1 MKIQFI
7 GATHEVTG
15 SCTLLEVGGR
25 YYMVDCGM
33 EQGTDVFQNIPLPV
47 PAGAIEAVFLTH
59 AHIDHSGMLPKLC
72 KDGFSGP
79 IYATEATCDLCNI
92 MLRDSAH
99 IQESEVQWRNRK
111 AERSGEPLVEPTY
124 TMNDAMA
131 AIKLLRPVRYQ
142 ELLQVAEGIDLQMT
156 DIGHLLGSAA
166 IELWLTENG
175 ETRKIVFSGDVGNT
189 NQPLLNDP
197 KTVEETDYLVIESTY
212 GDRFHSKARGDAEAE
227 LSDCIQR
234 AFDRGGNLV
243 IPSFAVGRT
252 QEMLYLIREI
262 KQKGLVTGHDG
273 FPVYVDSPLAV
284 EATGIFLQSHE
295 SNFAEETRGDVIA
308 EFAGYLQRALDRG
321 GNVVI
326 PSFAVG
332 RTQEMLYAI
341 REIKQKGLVK
351 GHDGFPVYVD
361 SPLAVEATGIFL
373 QSHES
378 NFDPETLE
386 VIRQGVNPIWSKGVT
401 LSVTS
406 EESKLINADLQPKVI
421 LSASG
426 MCEAGRIRHHLKHN
440 LWRKESIVL
449 FVGYQAEHSLGRKL
463 QEGVKNVKLFGED
476 IAVHAEIAT
485 LHGTSGHA
493 DKEGLLNWLL
503 SFREKPKL
511 VFVNHGDDDS
521 CEAFRKTLEEMG
533 YRAEAPYSGTEYDLL
548 TGKLTAYTEGVKIDR
563 AAAFKGSQRAR
574 QVYGELLA
582 AAEALLAL
590 VRTRRGCTN
599 KDNAKLTAQIRSLIE
614 KWK

>member
-25 YYMVDCGM
+25 HYLVDCGM

-47 PAGAIEAVFLTH
+47 TADSIEAVFLTH
-59 AHIDHSGMLPKLC
+59 AHIDHAGMLPKLC
-72 KDGFSGP
+72 KEGFSGP
-79 IYATEATCDLCNI
+79 IYATEATCALCNI

-99 IQESEVQWRNRK
+99 IQESEAQWRNRK
-111 AERSGEPLVEPTY
+111 AERAGEALMEPVY
-124 TMNDAMA
+124 TLQDAVA

-142 ELLQVAEGIDLQMT
+142 EMLRVAEGIELRMT

-166 IELWLTENG
+166 IELWLTEQG
-175 ETRKIVFSGDVGNT
+175 QTRKIVFSGDVGNT

-197 KTVEETDYLVIESTY
+197 KPIAETEYLVIESTY
-212 GDRFHSKARGDAEAE
+212 GDRLHDRAGGNAVVE
-227 LSDCIQR
+227 LASCIQR
-234 AFDRGGNLV
+234 TF
-243 IPSFAVGRT
+243 
-252 QEMLYLIREI
+252 
-262 KQKGLVTGHDG
+262 
-273 FPVYVDSPLAV
+273 
-284 EATGIFLQSHE
+284 
-295 SNFAEETRGDVIA
+295 
-308 EFAGYLQRALDRG
+308 DRG

-341 REIKQKGLVK
+341 REIKQKGLVT
-351 GHDGFPVYVD
+351 GHDDFPVYVD

-386 VIRQGVNPIWSKGVT
+386 VIRQGINPIWSKGVI

-440 LWRKESIVL
+440 LWRKESTIL
-449 FVGYQAEHSLGRKL
+449 FVGYQSPTSLGRKL
-463 QEGVKNVKLFGED
+463 QDGAKHVKLFGED
-476 IAVHAEIAT
+476 IAVHAEIVT

-493 DKEGLLNWLL
+493 DKDGLLNWLAA
-503 SFREKPKL
+503 FETKPEL
-511 VFVNHGDDDS
+511 VFVNHGDDNC
-521 CEAFRKTLEEMG
+521 CEAFCKTLESLG
-533 YRAEAPYSGTEYDLL
+533 YQAKAPYSGTEYDLL
-548 TGKLTAYTEGVKIDR
+548 SGRLTAYTEGVKVDR
-563 AAAFKGSQRAR
+563 AAAFKGNTRAR

-590 VRTRRGCTN
+590 VKTRKGCTN

>member
-25 YYMVDCGM
+25 YYLVDCGM

-47 PAGAIEAVFLTH
+47 SANAIEAVFLTH
-59 AHIDHSGMLPKLC
+59 AHIDHAGMLPKLC
-72 KDGFSGP
+72 KDGFSGS
-79 IYATEATCDLCNI
+79 IYATEATCALCNI

-99 IQESEVQWRNRK
+99 IQESEAQWRNRK
-111 AERSGEPLVEPTY
+111 AERAGEALVEPVY
-124 TMNDAMA
+124 NMNDAMA

-142 ELLQVAEGIDLQMT
+142 EMLRVAEGIDLRMT

-166 IELWLTENG
+166 IELWLTEDG
-175 ETRKIVFSGDVGNT
+175 KTRKIVFSGDVGNIS
-189 NQPLLNDP
+189 QPLLNDP
-197 KTVEETDYLVIESTY
+197 KTIEETDYLVIESTY
-212 GDRFHSKARGDAEAE
+212 GDRLHDSAGGDAVAE
-227 LSDCIQR
+227 LADCIQR
-234 AFDRGGNLV
+234 AF
-243 IPSFAVGRT
+243 
-252 QEMLYLIREI
+252 
-262 KQKGLVTGHDG
+262 
-273 FPVYVDSPLAV
+273 
-284 EATGIFLQSHE
+284 
-295 SNFAEETRGDVIA
+295 
-308 EFAGYLQRALDRG
+308 DRG

-341 REIKQKGLVK
+341 REIKQKGLVT
-351 GHDGFPVYVD
+351 GHDDFPVYVD

-378 NFDPETLE
+378 NFDPETLA
-386 VIRQGVNPIWSKGVT
+386 VLQQGVNPIWSKGVT

-406 EESKLINADLQPKVI
+406 EESKLINGDLRPKVI

-440 LWRKESIVL
+440 LWRRESLVL
-449 FVGYQAEHSLGRKL
+449 FVGYQSPTSLGRKL
-463 QEGVKNVKLFGED
+463 QDGAQNVKLFGED
-476 IAVHAEIAT
+476 IAVNAEIAT

-493 DKEGLLNWLL
+493 DREGLLNWLAA
-503 SFREKPKL
+503 FRKKPEL
-511 VFVNHGDDDS
+511 VFVNHGDDSS
-521 CEAFRKTLEEMG
+521 CEAFRKTLETLG
-533 YRAEAPYSGTEYDLL
+533 YRAETPYSGTEYDLM
-548 TGKLTAYTEGVKIDR
+548 TGRLTAYTEGVKIDR
-563 AAAFKGSQRAR
+563 AAAFRGSQRTR

-590 VRTRRGCTN
+590 AKSRKGCAN

>member
-33 EQGTDVFQNIPLPV
+33 EQGADVFQNIPLPI
-47 PAGAIEAVFLTH
+47 PADAIEAVFLTH

-79 IYATEATCDLCNI
+79 VYATEATCALCNI
-92 MLRDSAH
+92 MLLDSAH
-99 IQESEVQWRNRK
+99 IQESEAQWRSRK
-111 AERSGEPLVEPTY
+111 AERAGEPLVEPTY
-124 TMNDAMA
+124 TVNDAMA

-142 ELLQVAEGIDLQMT
+142 ELLRVAEGIDMRMT

-166 IELWLTENG
+166 IELWLTEAG
-175 ETRKIVFSGDVGNT
+175 ETRKIVFSGDVGNI

-197 KTVEETDYLVIESTY
+197 KTIEETDYLVMESTY
-212 GDRFHSKARGDAEAE
+212 GDRLHDRVRGDAVAE
-227 LSDCIQR
+227 LASCIQR
-234 AFDRGGNLV
+234 AFDRGGNVV

-252 QEMLYLIREI
+252 QEMLYAIREI

-295 SNFAEETRGDVIA
+295 SNF
-308 EFAGYLQRALDRG
+308 
-321 GNVVI
+321 
-326 PSFAVG
+326 
-332 RTQEMLYAI
+332 
-341 REIKQKGLVK
+341 
-351 GHDGFPVYVD
+351 
-361 SPLAVEATGIFL
+361 
-373 QSHES
+373 
-378 NFDPETLE
+378 DPETLE
-386 VIRQGVNPIWSKGVT
+386 VIRQGINPIWSEGVT

-449 FVGYQAEHSLGRKL
+449 FVGYQAAHSLGRKL
-463 QEGVKNVKLFGED
+463 QEGAKNVKLFGED

-493 DKEGLLNWLL
+493 DKEGLLNWLTA
-503 SFREKPKL
+503 FRKKPDL
-511 VFVNHGDDDS
+511 VFVNHGDDAC
-521 CEAFRKTLEEMG
+521 CEAFRKTLETMG

-563 AAAFKGSQRAR
+563 AASFKGSARAR

-582 AAEALLAL
+582 AAESLLAL
-590 VRTRRGCTN
+590 VKTRKGCTN

>member
-25 YYMVDCGM
+25 YYLVDCGM

-47 PAGAIEAVFLTH
+47 PANAIEAVFLTH

-92 MLRDSAH
+92 MLRDSGH
-99 IQESEVQWRNRK
+99 IQESEAQWRSRK
-111 AERSGEPLVEPTY
+111 AERAGEPPVEPAY
-124 TMNDAMA
+124 TVMDALA
-131 AIKLLRPVRYQ
+131 AIKLLRPVQYQ
-142 ELLQVAEGIDLQMT
+142 KLLQVAEGIDLRMT
-156 DIGHLLGSAA
+156 DVGHLLGSAA

-197 KTVEETDYLVIESTY
+197 KTIEETDYLVIESTY
-212 GDRFHSKARGDAEAE
+212 GDRLHDRVRGDAVAE
-227 LSDCIQR
+227 LAGCIQR
-234 AFDRGGNLV
+234 AF
-243 IPSFAVGRT
+243 
-252 QEMLYLIREI
+252 
-262 KQKGLVTGHDG
+262 
-273 FPVYVDSPLAV
+273 
-284 EATGIFLQSHE
+284 
-295 SNFAEETRGDVIA
+295 
-308 EFAGYLQRALDRG
+308 DRG

-341 REIKQKGLVK
+341 REIKQKGLVQ
-351 GHDGFPVYVD
+351 GHLDFPVYVD

-440 LWRKESIVL
+440 LWRRESIIL

-463 QEGVKNVKLFGED
+463 QQGVDHVKLFGED

-493 DKEGLLNWLL
+493 DKEGLLNWLV
-503 SFREKPKL
+503 SFRVKPQL
-511 VFVNHGDDDS
+511 VFVNHGEDGS
-521 CEAFRKTLEEMG
+521 CEAFRKTLETMG

-548 TGKLTAYTEGVKIDR
+548 TGKVTAYTEGIKVDR
-563 AAAFKGSQRAR
+563 AAAFKGGQRAR
-574 QVYGELLA
+574 QIYGELLA

-590 VRTRRGCTN
+590 VKTRKGCTN

>member
-47 PAGAIEAVFLTH
+47 SANAIEAVFLTH
-59 AHIDHSGMLPKLC
+59 AHIDHAGMLPKLC
-72 KDGFSGP
+72 KEGFSGP
-79 IYATEATCDLCNI
+79 IYATEATCALCNI

-99 IQESEVQWRNRK
+99 IQESEAQWRNRK
-111 AERSGEPLVEPTY
+111 AERAGEALVEPVY
-124 TMNDAMA
+124 NMNDAMA

-142 ELLQVAEGIDLQMT
+142 ELLRVAEGIDLRMT

-166 IELWLTENG
+166 IELWLTEDG

-197 KTVEETDYLVIESTY
+197 KTIDETDYLVIESTY
-212 GDRFHSKARGDAEAE
+212 GDRLHDRARGNAVAE
-227 LSDCIQR
+227 LAECIQR
-234 AFDRGGNLV
+234 AF
-243 IPSFAVGRT
+243 
-252 QEMLYLIREI
+252 
-262 KQKGLVTGHDG
+262 
-273 FPVYVDSPLAV
+273 
-284 EATGIFLQSHE
+284 
-295 SNFAEETRGDVIA
+295 
-308 EFAGYLQRALDRG
+308 DRG

-341 REIKQKGLVK
+341 REIKQKGLVT
-351 GHDGFPVYVD
+351 GHDDFPVYVD

-386 VIRQGVNPIWSKGVT
+386 VLRQGINPIWSKGVT

-440 LWRKESIVL
+440 LWRRESIIL
-449 FVGYQAEHSLGRKL
+449 FVGYQSPTSLGRKL
-463 QEGVKNVKLFGED
+463 QDGAANVKLFGED
-476 IAVHAEIAT
+476 IAVNAEIAT

-493 DKEGLLNWLL
+493 DKEGLLNWLGG
-503 SFREKPKL
+503 FRKKPEL
-511 VFVNHGDDDS
+511 VFVNHGDDSS
-521 CEAFRKTLEEMG
+521 CEAFRKTLETMG

-563 AAAFKGSQRAR
+563 AAAFKGSTRAR

-590 VRTRRGCTN
+590 VKTRKGCAN

>member
-33 EQGTDVFQNIPLPV
+33 EQGVDVFQNIPLPV
-47 PAGAIEAVFLTH
+47 PANAIEAVFLTH

-72 KDGFSGP
+72 KDGFSGA

-99 IQESEVQWRNRK
+99 IQESEAQWRNRK
-111 AERSGEPLVEPTY
+111 AERAGEAPIEPTY
-124 TMNDAMA
+124 TMNDALA
-131 AIKLLRPVRYQ
+131 AIKLLRPCRYL
-142 ELLQVAEGIDLQMT
+142 EPLQVAEGIVLRMN

-166 IELWLTENG
+166 IELWLTEG
-175 ETRKIVFSGDVGNT
+175 RETRKIVFSGDVGNT
-189 NQPLLNDP
+189 GQPLLNDP
-197 KTVEETDYLVIESTY
+197 KFVEDTEYLVIESTY
-212 GDRFHSKARGDAEAE
+212 GDRYHERARGDAVAE
-227 LSDCIQR
+227 LADCIQR
-234 AFDRGGNLV
+234 AF
-243 IPSFAVGRT
+243 
-252 QEMLYLIREI
+252 
-262 KQKGLVTGHDG
+262 
-273 FPVYVDSPLAV
+273 
-284 EATGIFLQSHE
+284 
-295 SNFAEETRGDVIA
+295 
-308 EFAGYLQRALDRG
+308 DRG

-351 GHDGFPVYVD
+351 GHDRFPVYVD

-378 NFDPETLE
+378 NFDPETLA
-386 VIRQGVNPIWSKGVT
+386 VIHQGVNPIWSDGVT
-401 LSVTS
+401 LSVSS
-406 EESKLINADLQPKVI
+406 EESKLINMDPNPKVI

-440 LWRKESIVL
+440 LWRGDSIIL
-449 FVGYQAEHSLGRKL
+449 FVGYQAEGSLGRKL
-463 QEGVKNVKLFGED
+463 QEGAKNVKLFGED

-493 DKEGLLNWLL
+493 DRQGLLDWLAG
-503 SFREKPKL
+503 FKEKPKM

-521 CEAFRKTLEEMG
+521 CETFRKTLDSMG
-533 YRAEAPYSGTEYDLL
+533 YYAEAPYSGTEYDLL

-582 AAEALLAL
+582 AAEDLLAL
-590 VRTRRGCTN
+590 VRTRKGRTN

-614 KWK
+614 KWR

>member
-1 MKIQFI
+1 MKVQFI

-25 YYMVDCGM
+25 YYLVDCGM

-47 PAGAIEAVFLTH
+47 PANAIEAVFLTH

-72 KDGFSGP
+72 KDGFSGA
-79 IYATEATCDLCNI
+79 IYATEATCALCNI

-99 IQESEVQWRNRK
+99 IQESEAQWRSRK
-111 AERSGEPLVEPTY
+111 AERAGEPPVEPTY
-124 TMNDAMA
+124 TTNDALA
-131 AIKLLRPVRYQ
+131 AIKLLRPCKYL
-142 ELLQVAEGIDLQMT
+142 EPLQVAEGIVLRMN

-166 IELWLTENG
+166 IELWLTEG
-175 ETRKIVFSGDVGNT
+175 VETRKIVFSGDVGNT
-189 NQPLLNDP
+189 KQPLLNDP
-197 KTVEETDYLVIESTY
+197 KAVEETDYLVIESTY
-212 GDRFHSKARGDAEAE
+212 GNRYHDKARGNAVAE
-227 LSDCIQR
+227 LADCIQR
-234 AFDRGGNLV
+234 AFD
-243 IPSFAVGRT
+243 
-252 QEMLYLIREI
+252 Q
-262 KQKGLVTGHDG
+262 
-273 FPVYVDSPLAV
+273 
-284 EATGIFLQSHE
+284 
-295 SNFAEETRGDVIA
+295 
-308 EFAGYLQRALDRG
+308 G

-341 REIKQKGLVK
+341 REIKQKGMVT
-351 GHDGFPVYVD
+351 GHDNFPVYVD

-386 VIRQGVNPIWSKGVT
+386 VIRQGVNPIWSEGVT

-406 EESKLINADLQPKVI
+406 DESKLINFDTRPKVI

-449 FVGYQAEHSLGRKL
+449 FVGYQAEGSMGRKL
-463 QEGVKNVKLFGED
+463 QEGAKNVKLFGED

-493 DKEGLLNWLL
+493 DKEGLLSWLAG
-503 SFREKPKL
+503 FREKPKM
-511 VFVNHGDDDS
+511 VFVNHGDDAC
-521 CEAFRKTLEEMG
+521 CEAFRATLEEMG
-533 YRAEAPYSGTEYDLL
+533 YYAEAPYSGTEYDLL

-574 QVYGELLA
+574 QVYSELLA
-582 AAEALLAL
+582 AAEELLAL
-590 VRTRRGCTN
+590 VKTRKGCTN
-599 KDNAKLTAQIRSLIE
+599 KDNAKLTAQIRALIE
-614 KWK
+614 KWR